1 VSEAVTR
8 EPSKWSDLALRA
20 TSGIILA
27 ILAAATDIA
36 GGWIFRVVV
45 VLAGVQIL
53 REWLH
58 ITQSRGTH
66 YLLMALGFI
75 YAAAFVVT
83 LLYLRD
89 MPDGAG
95 FIGFLVALV
104 IATDVGAYFVGR
116 TVGGPKLSP
125 RFSPNKT
132 WAGLLG
138 GMICAALIFIVARK
152 YVNIN
157 ISWDWAILFG
167 AMIAVLAQIGDLFES
182 GLKRHFGFK
191 DSGKIIPG
199 HGGLMDRVDGLI
211 PVVVVA
217 ASFIWASS

>member
-1 VSEAVTR
+1 VSEVVT
-8 EPSKWSDLALRA
+8 PKQSKWGDLALRA

-27 ILAAATDIA
+27 LLAAATDFA
-36 GGWIFRVVV
+36 GGWIFRIVV

-58 ITQSRGTH
+58 MTQSRGAH
-66 YLLMALGFI
+66 YPLMAIGFI
-75 YAAAFVVT
+75 YATATVAA
-83 LLYLRD
+83 LLYLRE
-89 MPDGAG
+89 MPDGAA
-95 FIGFLVALV
+95 FIGFLVSLV

-116 TVGGPKLSP
+116 IVGGPKLSP

-138 GMICAALIFIVARK
+138 GMACAALVFIIARK
-152 YVNIN
+152 YVNIT
-157 ISWDWAILFG
+157 ISWPWAILFG
-167 AMIAVLAQIGDLFES
+167 AMIAVLAQIGDLCES
-182 GLKRHFGFK
+182 GLKRHFDFK
-191 DSGKIIPG
+191 DSGTIIPG
-199 HGGLMDRVDGLI
+199 HGGLMDRVDGLV